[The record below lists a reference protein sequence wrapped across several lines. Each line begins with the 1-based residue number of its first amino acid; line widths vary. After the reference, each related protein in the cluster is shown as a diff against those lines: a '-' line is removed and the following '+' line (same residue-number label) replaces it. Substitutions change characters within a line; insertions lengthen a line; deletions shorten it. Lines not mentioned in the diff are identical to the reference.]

1 MLFFSLLSRDLLLK
15 GVSTTRTTKSASVRK
30 DIDGRMEADTSVGNS
45 VSDEIH
51 EASVSSD
58 NQRKGFSYQILTF
71 HRSLNEKAYVSENLN
86 ATILTPMSD
95 R

>member
-1 MLFFSLLSRDLLLK
+1 MCFFSLLSRDLLLK

-51 EASVSSD
+51 EASVSGVLIPD
-58 NQRKGFSYQILTF
+58 IDLL
-71 HRSLNEKAYVSENLN
+71 SLFE
-86 ATILTPMSD
+86 
-95 R
+95 